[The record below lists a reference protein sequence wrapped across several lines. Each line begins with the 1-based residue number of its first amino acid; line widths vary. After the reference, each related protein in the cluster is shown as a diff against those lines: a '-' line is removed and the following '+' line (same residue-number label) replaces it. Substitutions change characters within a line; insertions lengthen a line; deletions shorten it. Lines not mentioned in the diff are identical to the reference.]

1 MQTWPTPTDS
11 KRARERNGYVPAARR
26 SLRWARLAFQTVLG
40 VSLLAGTG
48 RAASFDVRTHGAT
61 GDGKTLDTAA
71 VNAAI
76 QAAANAGG
84 GTVSFPAGT
93 YACYSI
99 HLRSNVTL
107 HLEAGS
113 TILAAEPA
121 DGKGYDPAEPN
132 QWEFYQDFA
141 HSHWHNS
148 LLWGENL
155 ENVSIGG
162 PGRIF
167 GRGLSKGK
175 GLGIRDALPGEL
187 PDGPGGGAIPLFKP
201 RDAASVVRGPFGYPT
216 PGSHPPGIGNKAISL
231 VNCRNVTLRDF
242 TIYHGGHFGVLA
254 TGVDLL
260 TIDNLKIDTNR
271 DGIDIDVCRNVRV
284 SNCTINSPEDD
295 ALCLKSSFALGP
307 GRGTENVTIT
317 NCIVSGFTEGTLLDA
332 TFDRS
337 KPKKGGPNG
346 RIKLGTESSGT
357 FRNITISNCV
367 FVFCR
372 GLALEMV
379 DGGALEDVAISNLT
393 MRDIFDAPV
402 FVRLGAR
409 GRGPEGRDANNK
421 PLRPVGVLR
430 RVRISDISAYVPDLD
445 RQGIL
450 IDGVPGHAIEDL
462 ALSNIFIESKGGGTK
477 ESAARVVEELD
488 QVYPEPAQWKILP
501 AWGLWARHVRG
512 LTMTNLEFRARSPDA
527 RPPLM
532 LIDARDVSLDG
543 IRTKPTGAATL
554 VLKQVGD
561 LSVRRRNGV
570 PDLGA
575 RPEII
580 DATH

>member
-1 MQTWPTPTDS
+1 M
-11 KRARERNGYVPAARR
+11 
-26 SLRWARLAFQTVLG
+26 
-40 VSLLAGTG
+40 
-48 RAASFDVRTHGAT
+48 
-61 GDGKTLDTAA
+61 
-71 VNAAI
+71 NAAI
-76 QAAANAGG
+76 QAAADAGG

-99 HLRSNVTL
+99 HLRSNVAL
-107 HLEAGS
+107 HLEAGA

-121 DGKGYDPAEPN
+121 DGKGYDPAESN
-132 QWEFYQDFA
+132 RWEFYQDFA

-148 LLWGENL
+148 LIWGERL
-155 ENVSIGG
+155 ENVSITG

-175 GLGIRDALPGEL
+175 GLGIRDALPGEVP
-187 PDGPGGGAIPLFKP
+187 PDKGGAVIPLFKTADP
-201 RDAASVVRGPFGYPT
+201 ASVVRGPFGYPT
-216 PGSHPPGIGNKAISL
+216 AAAHPPGVGNKAIAL

-242 TIYHGGHFGVLA
+242 TIFHGGHFGVLA
-254 TGVDLL
+254 TGVDNL

-271 DGIDIDVCRNVRV
+271 DGIDIDVCRNVRI

-295 ALCLKSSFALGP
+295 ALCLKSSYALGP

-317 NCIVSGFTEGTLLDA
+317 NCIVSGFAEGTMLDA

-367 FVFCR
+367 FEFCR

-393 MRDIFDAPV
+393 MRDIFDAPI

-409 GRGPEGRDANNK
+409 GRGPEGRDAAGK
-421 PLRPVGVLR
+421 PLRPIGVLR
-430 RVRISDISAYVPDLD
+430 RVKISQVSAYVPELD

-450 IDGVPGHAIEDL
+450 IDGVTGHPVEDL
-462 ALSNIFIESKGGGTK
+462 SLSDIFIESKGGGTK
-477 ESAARVVEELD
+477 EHAARVVEELD

-512 LTMTNLEFRARSPDA
+512 LTATNLEFRAQSPDA

-532 LIDARDVSLDG
+532 LLDAREVSLDG
-543 IRTKPTGAATL
+543 IRAKPAGSTTL

-561 LSVRRRNGV
+561 LSVRRMTGM
-570 PDLGA
+570 PDLAA
-575 RPEII
+575 RSAIV

>member
-1 MQTWPTPTDS
+1 MLRS
-11 KRARERNGYVPAARR
+11 GLAAG
-26 SLRWARLAFQTVLG
+26 VLLTA
-40 VSLLAGTG
+40 S
-48 RAASFDVRTHGAT
+48 RAASYDVKAFGAT
-61 GDGKTLDTAA
+61 GNGTTLDTEAINAA
-71 VNAAI
+71 VHKAAD
-76 QAAANAGG
+76 AGG

-107 HLEAGS
+107 HLEAGA

-121 DGKGYDPAEPN
+121 DGQGYDAAEPN
-132 QWEFYQDFA
+132 RWEFYQDFA

-148 LLWGENL
+148 LIWGEHL
-155 ENVSIGG
+155 ENVSITG

-175 GLGIRDALPGEL
+175 GLGIRDVLPGEV
-187 PDGPGGGAIPLFKP
+187 PGSNGGAVIPVFKTADP
-201 RDAASVVRGPFGYPT
+201 ASVVRGPFGYPT
-216 PGSHPPGIGNKAISL
+216 AASHPPGIGNKAIAL

-242 TIYHGGHFGVLA
+242 TLYHGGHFGVLV

-271 DGIDIDVCRNVRV
+271 DGIDIDVCRNVRI

-295 ALCLKSSFALGP
+295 ALCLKSSYALGP
-307 GRGTENVTIT
+307 GRATENVTIT
-317 NCIVSGFTEGTLLDA
+317 NCIVSGFAEGTMLDA

-346 RIKLGTESSGT
+346 RIKLGTESSGG

-367 FVFCR
+367 FEFCR

-393 MRDIFDAPV
+393 MRDIFDAPI

-409 GRGPEGRDANNK
+409 GRGPEGRDAAGK
-421 PLRPVGVLR
+421 PLRAVGVLR
-430 RVRISDISAYVPDLD
+430 RVKISQVSAYVPDLD
-445 RQGIL
+445 RQGVL
-450 IDGVPGHAIEDL
+450 IDGVTGHPVEDL
-462 ALSNIFIESKGGGTK
+462 ALSDIFIESKGGGTK
-477 ESAARVVEELD
+477 EHAARVVEELD

-512 LTMTNLEFRARSPDA
+512 LTVTNLELRARSADV

-532 LIDARDVSLDG
+532 LIDAREISLDG
-543 IRTKPTGAATL
+543 VRAKPAGARTL

-561 LSVRRRNGV
+561 LSVRHTSGV
-570 PDLGA
+570 PDMAA
-575 RPEII
+575 RSEIV
-580 DATH
+580 DATY

>member
-1 MQTWPTPTDS
+1 M
-11 KRARERNGYVPAARR
+11 V
-26 SLRWARLAFQTVLG
+26 LTV
-40 VSLLAGTG
+40 A
-48 RAASFDVRTHGAT
+48 RAAVFDVKAFGAT
-61 GDGKTLDTAA
+61 GNGTTLDTEAI
-71 VNAAI
+71 NSAI
-76 QAAANAGG
+76 QTAADTGG

-99 HLRSNVTL
+99 HLRSNVAL
-107 HLEAGS
+107 YLDAGA

-121 DGKGYDPAEPN
+121 DGKGYDAAEPN
-132 QWEFYQDFA
+132 RWDFYQDFA

-148 LLWGENL
+148 LIWGEQL
-155 ENVSIGG
+155 ENVAITG

-187 PDGPGGGAIPLFKP
+187 PASKGGPAVAVFKAADP
-201 RDAASVVRGPFGYPT
+201 ASVVRGPFGYPT
-216 PGSHPPGIGNKAISL
+216 PGSHPPGIGNKAIAL

-242 TIYHGGHFGVLA
+242 TIFHGGHFGVLA
-254 TGVDLL
+254 TGIDLL

-271 DGIDIDVCRNVRV
+271 DGIDIDVCRNVRI

-295 ALCLKSSFALGP
+295 ALCLKSSYALGA
-307 GRGTENVTIT
+307 GRGTENVTII
-317 NCIVSGFTEGTLLDA
+317 NCIVSGFAEGTMLDA

-367 FVFCR
+367 FEFCR

-393 MRDIFDAPV
+393 MRDIFDAPI

-409 GRGPEGRDANNK
+409 GRGPEGRDAAGM

-430 RVRISDISAYVPDLD
+430 RVKISQVSAFVPELD
-445 RQGIL
+445 HQGIL
-450 IDGVPGHAIEDL
+450 IDGVTGHPVEDL
-462 ALSNIFIESKGGGTK
+462 ALSDIFIESKGGGTK
-477 ESAARVVEELD
+477 EHAARVVEELD
-488 QVYPEPAQWKILP
+488 QAYPEPAQWKILP

-512 LTMTNLEFRARSPDA
+512 MTVTNLELRARSADA

-532 LIDARDVSLDG
+532 LMDARDVSLDG
-543 IRTKPTGAATL
+543 VRAKPAGAGTL
-554 VLKQVGD
+554 VLKQVGE
-561 LSVRRRNGV
+561 LSVRRTSGV
-570 PDLGA
+570 PDMAA
-575 RPEII
+575 RSEII